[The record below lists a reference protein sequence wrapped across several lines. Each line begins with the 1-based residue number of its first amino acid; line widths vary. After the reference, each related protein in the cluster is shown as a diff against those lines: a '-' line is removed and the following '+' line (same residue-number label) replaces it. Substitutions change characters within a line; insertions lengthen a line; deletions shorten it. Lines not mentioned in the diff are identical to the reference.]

1 MIYLK
6 WNVNTTV
13 MLNYSYTLKANIL
26 HGIQEHSSNLLV
38 ADCEVPVDV
47 ISLSVSYRL
56 NDPGQCFHHHPN
68 SIIGKPMELACN
80 QPSLQ
85 QLSVVSLVILLWGLN
100 RNTKVLV

>member
-13 MLNYSYTLKANIL
+13 MLTYSYTLKANLL
-26 HGIQEHSSNLLV
+26 HGIQDHSSNLLV